1 MTINETNAG
10 FYSGLGKQN
19 PDEVAL
25 NFPKRDSLTEPG
37 KYLAPTDLAEA
48 VNVALTLG
56 LPLLVTGEPGC
67 GKSQLAYSLAWELKF
82 PGKPVKFTVKSDT
95 QSRDLFY
102 SFDTLAR
109 FRASREDGKDKI
121 DSRQFLR
128 FEALGL
134 AILRALGGKEIA
146 KIDEGL
152 ARYLGKIVTPDP
164 QQTVVLIDEID
175 KAPREVP
182 NDILNEIENLE
193 FDIPELFEAEKE
205 ESLVLKE
212 RKLIALNE
220 SAKRPIIIITSN
232 REREL
237 PEAFLRRCV
246 YFHLELPP
254 YRDIQTK
261 KDETGNENS
270 DSGGA
275 ESQLRRIVTIEEIVE
290 ERLGITIRKHA
301 QDTRNSEKSVWAGC
315 VSFFACLRTDRL
327 LQKPPSTAELL
338 SWVQLLYTHYKD
350 DINHKQVKDF
360 DPYFLS
366 SAKVILLKH
375 QEDQIRAQTLY
386 KDWLKQTA

>member
-1 MTINETNAG
+1 MMTINETNAG
-10 FYSGLGKQN
+10 FYSGIGKQN
-19 PDEVAL
+19 PDEVTL
-25 NFPKRDSLTEPG
+25 NFPERDSLTEPS
-37 KYLAPTDLAEA
+37 KYFAPTDLAEA

-56 LPLLVTGEPGC
+56 LPLLITGEPGC
-67 GKSQLAYSLAWELKF
+67 GKSQLAYSLVWELKL

-102 SFDTLAR
+102 SFDTLGR
-109 FRASREDGKDKI
+109 FRAFRDDGKGKI

-134 AILRALGGKEIA
+134 AILRALGRKEIA
-146 KIDEGL
+146 RIDEGL
-152 ARYLGKIVTPDP
+152 ARYLEKIVDPDP

-193 FDIPELFEAEKE
+193 FDIPELYEAEKE

-212 RKLIALNE
+212 KKLIALKE
-220 SAKRPIIIITSN
+220 SSKRPIIIITSN

-254 YRDIQTK
+254 YRDIQTQT
-261 KDETGNENS
+261 DETGNGNS
-270 DSGGA
+270 DSK
-275 ESQLRRIVTIEEIVE
+275 SQSRRIVTIEEIVE

-301 QDTRNSEKSVWAGC
+301 QDTRNSDKSVWAGC
-315 VSFFACLRTDRL
+315 ISFFACLRADRL

-338 SWVQLLYTHYKD
+338 SWLQLLYKHYKD
-350 DINHKQVKDF
+350 DIDHKQVKDF
-360 DPYFLS
+360 DPYIIS

-375 QEDQIRAQTLY
+375 QEDQNRAQALY
-386 KDWLKQTA
+386 KDWLKQTT